1 MDSDKRMTLEQAVAL
16 VHWGVDRELSLIAA
30 TVIVTA
36 ERIVPRVERADISV
50 PSVRA
55 GVEARGAPGRAPA
68 VPCIPLD
75 EMALLRYTDVAE
87 TPELAAGLAE
97 SNDGRPLGAVVYNSH
112 PFLKVV
118 C

>member
-16 VHWGVDRELSLIAA
+16 VPWGVDRELSVIAA

-55 GVEARGAPGRAPA
+55 GVEAPGGAWPSSCRPLYPAGRNG
-68 VPCIPLD
+68 
-75 EMALLRYTDVAE
+75 
-87 TPELAAGLAE
+87 LAALHRCRRDAGAGGGG
-97 SNDGRPLGAVVYNSH
+97 GRVGARPAARPPRLQFS
-112 PFLKVV
+112 PPP
-118 C
+118 